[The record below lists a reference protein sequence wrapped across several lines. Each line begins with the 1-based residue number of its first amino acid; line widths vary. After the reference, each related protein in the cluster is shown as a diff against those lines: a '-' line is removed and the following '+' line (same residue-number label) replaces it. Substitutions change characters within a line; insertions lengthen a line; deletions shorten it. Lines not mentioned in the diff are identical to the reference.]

1 MQGKHSFDPRAET
14 VISLE
19 SFVPQD
25 HFLRQVDR
33 ALDLSFVRE
42 LTARC
47 YADRLGRPSIDPEVY
62 FRMQLV
68 AYLYGIHS
76 ERRLCQDIYCN
87 LAYRWFCRLSPQDD
101 VPDHSSFTSIRDR
114 YGEEIFQAIFC
125 RIVALCKAKGL
136 VNEECRV
143 MTDATLIAANA
154 ATLSMVPKEPAQ
166 VQPDK
171 PSPAGSDGPPGTSGQ
186 LKVSN
191 HTHHSRTDP
200 DATLARKDRTP
211 LQLKYKV
218 HQTID
223 AETRIILDTHVT
235 TGAVHDSQPY
245 LEQLQRV
252 SARHGVH
259 IREATADRGYGSAA
273 IIRYLQQQGIETYIP
288 LWSGRSGSSKYLK
301 GELVYEKEYDR
312 FRCPQGKFL
321 TPNPAI
327 SENHK
332 RYVSSSEDCR
342 DCPEASTCPARTRGR
357 SFQRFVLRSLD
368 QDLFEEVQEKMRD
381 PKFKQHRSERMWKS
395 EGLFAEAKQ
404 NHNLSRAKYR
414 GRPKVQI
421 QAYLSAMVQNL
432 KRLVALFSCW
442 LLNRWLCKHV
452 KPPAGK
458 PQRSCP
464 TTFSTRP
471 KHFLTLLSNHPR
483 DTGRQFQ
490 ELNPLTAHPWRS
502 GNSTPDQ
509 V

>member
-1 MQGKHSFDPRAET
+1 
-14 VISLE
+14 
-19 SFVPQD
+19 
-25 HFLRQVDR
+25 
-33 ALDLSFVRE
+33 
-42 LTARC
+42 
-47 YADRLGRPSIDPEVY
+47 
-62 FRMQLV
+62 MQLV

-76 ERRLCQDIYCN
+76 ERRLCQDIDCN

-114 YGEEIFQAIFC
+114 YGEEILQAIFC

-136 VNEECRV
+136 VNEACRV

-171 PSPAGSDGPPGTSGQ
+171 PSAAGSDGPPGTSGQ

-235 TGAVHDSQPY
+235 TGAYTTVS
-245 LEQLQRV
+245 RIWNSSCV
-252 SARHGVH
+252 SAPWGSHSRGNG
-259 IREATADRGYGSAA
+259 RSGYGSAA

-357 SFQRFVLRSLD
+357 SFQRFVL
-368 QDLFEEVQEKMRD
+368 Q
-381 PKFKQHRSERMWKS
+381 P
-395 EGLFAEAKQ
+395 
-404 NHNLSRAKYR
+404 
-414 GRPKVQI
+414 
-421 QAYLSAMVQNL
+421 
-432 KRLVALFSCW
+432 
-442 LLNRWLCKHV
+442 
-452 KPPAGK
+452 
-458 PQRSCP
+458 
-464 TTFSTRP
+464 
-471 KHFLTLLSNHPR
+471 
-483 DTGRQFQ
+483 
-490 ELNPLTAHPWRS
+490 RS
-502 GNSTPDQ
+502 GSVRGSTGEDARSKI
-509 V
+509 

>member
-1 MQGKHSFDPRAET
+1 VHFDLKCYHCCFDVALILSSSLVSLGVGIFLAHPLHTKMGRPMQGKHSFDPRAET

-33 ALDLSFVRE
+33 ALDLSFVHE
-42 LTARC
+42 LTAPY

-76 ERRLCQDIYCN
+76 ERRLCEDIYCN

-101 VPDHSSFTSIRDR
+101 VPDHSSFTYIRDR
-114 YGEEIFQAIFC
+114 YGEEIFETVFC

-136 VNEECRV
+136 VHEECRV
-143 MTDATLIAANA
+143 MTDATLIAADA
-154 ATLSMVPKEPAQ
+154 ATMSMVPKEPAPTEQ
-166 VQPDK
+166 DK
-171 PSPAGSDGPPGTSGQ
+171 QSPPGSGGPPRTSGQ

-191 HTHHSRTDP
+191 QTHHSRTDP
-200 DATLARKDRTP
+200 DASLARKDRTP

-245 LEQLQRV
+245 LKQLQRV
-252 SARHGVH
+252 GERHGVH

-273 IIRYLQQQGIETYIP
+273 IIRYLQQRGIETYIP

-327 SENHK
+327 SENQK

-342 DCPEASTCPARTRGR
+342 HCPQAATCPARTRGP
-357 SFQRFVLRSLD
+357 SPQRFVLRNLD
-368 QDLFEEVQEKMRD
+368 QDLFEEVQAKMRD
-381 PKFKQHRSERMWKS
+381 PTFRRKRSERMWKS
-395 EGLFAEAKQ
+395 EGLFAEAKR
-404 NHNLSRAKYR
+404 NHCLARAKYR
-414 GRPKVQI
+414 GLCKVQI
-421 QAYLSAMVQNL
+421 QAYFSAIVQNL
-432 KRLVALFSCW
+432 KRLIALIYYRLVACW
-442 LLNRWLCKHV
+442 LRK
-452 KPPAGK
+452 
-458 PQRSCP
+458 QTRS
-464 TTFSTRP
+464 T
-471 KHFLTLLSNHPR
+471 
-483 DTGRQFQ
+483 
-490 ELNPLTAHPWRS
+490 
-502 GNSTPDQ
+502 
-509 V
+509 

>member
-1 MQGKHSFDPRAET
+1 MQGKHSFDPRAEA

-19 SFVPQD
+19 LFVPQD

-33 ALDLSFVRE
+33 ALDLSFVHE
-42 LTARC
+42 LTAPC

-68 AYLYGIHS
+68 AYFYGIHS
-76 ERRLCQDIYCN
+76 ERRLCEDIYCN

-101 VPDHSSFTSIRDR
+101 VPDHSSFTYIRDR
-114 YGEEIFQAIFC
+114 YGEEIFQAVFC

-143 MTDATLIAANA
+143 MTDATLMAADA
-154 ATLSMVPKEPAQ
+154 ATMSMVPKEPAPAEQ
-166 VQPDK
+166 GK
-171 PSPAGSDGPPGTSGQ
+171 TSPPGSGGPPGTSGQ

-191 HTHHSRTDP
+191 QTHHSRTDP

-223 AETRIILDTHVT
+223 AQTRIILDTHVT

-252 SARHGVH
+252 GEQQGVH

-273 IIRYLQQQGIETYIP
+273 IIRYLQQRGIETYIP

-312 FRCPQGKFL
+312 FRCPQGKYL

-327 SENHK
+327 SENQK

-342 DCPEASTCPARTRGR
+342 HCPQAATCPARTRGP
-357 SFQRFVLRSLD
+357 SPQRFVLGNLD
-368 QDLFEEVQEKMRD
+368 QDLFEEVQAKMRD
-381 PKFKQHRSERMWKS
+381 PTFRRKRSERMWKS
-395 EGLFAEAKQ
+395 EGLFAEAKR
-404 NHNLSRAKYR
+404 NHCLARAKYR
-414 GRPKVQI
+414 GRSKVQI
-421 QAYLSAMVQNL
+421 QAYFSAIVQNL
-432 KRLVALFSCW
+432 KRLVALIYYWLAVCW
-442 LLNRWLCKHV
+442 SRK
-452 KPPAGK
+452 
-458 PQRSCP
+458 Q
-464 TTFSTRP
+464 TRP
-471 KHFLTLLSNHPR
+471 
-483 DTGRQFQ
+483 
-490 ELNPLTAHPWRS
+490 A
-502 GNSTPDQ
+502 
-509 V
+509 

>member
-1 MQGKHSFDPRAET
+1 
-14 VISLE
+14 
-19 SFVPQD
+19 
-25 HFLRQVDR
+25 
-33 ALDLSFVRE
+33 
-42 LTARC
+42 
-47 YADRLGRPSIDPEVY
+47 
-62 FRMQLV
+62 
-68 AYLYGIHS
+68 
-76 ERRLCQDIYCN
+76 
-87 LAYRWFCRLSPQDD
+87 
-101 VPDHSSFTSIRDR
+101 
-114 YGEEIFQAIFC
+114 
-125 RIVALCKAKGL
+125 
-136 VNEECRV
+136 
-143 MTDATLIAANA
+143 MTDATLMAADA
-154 ATLSMVPKEPAQ
+154 ATTSMVPKEPAPAEQ
-166 VQPDK
+166 GK
-171 PSPAGSDGPPGTSGQ
+171 TSPPGSDGPPGTSGQ

-235 TGAVHDSQPY
+235 TGAVHDRQPY
-245 LEQLQRV
+245 LEQLLRV

-312 FRCPQGKFL
+312 FRCPQGKFR

-471 KHFLTLLSNHPR
+471 IRLM
-483 DTGRQFQ
+483 
-490 ELNPLTAHPWRS
+490 AHARRS
-502 GNSTPDQ
+502 E
-509 V
+509 

>member
-14 VISLE
+14 VILLE
-19 SFVPQD
+19 SFVPKD

-62 FRMQLV
+62 FRLQLV

-76 ERRLCQDIYCN
+76 ERRLCQDIDCN

-136 VNEECRV
+136 VNEACRV

-235 TGAVHDSQPY
+235 TGAVHDRQPY
-245 LEQLQRV
+245 LEQLLRV

-471 KHFLTLLSNHPR
+471 NRFLTLPSNDR
-483 DTGRQFQ
+483 
-490 ELNPLTAHPWRS
+490 AC
-502 GNSTPDQ
+502 
-509 V
+509 